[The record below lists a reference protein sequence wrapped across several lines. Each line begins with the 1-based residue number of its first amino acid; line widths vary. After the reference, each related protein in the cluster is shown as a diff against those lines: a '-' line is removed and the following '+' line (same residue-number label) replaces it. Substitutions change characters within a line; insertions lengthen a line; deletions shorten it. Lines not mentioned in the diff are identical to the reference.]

1 MIYCFGQSG
10 QLGHALSLYNNVKT
24 LPRSVADFREPDNCI
39 KVLAQNNPT
48 AVIIAAAY
56 TKVDEAESNF
66 SDAITINAETPRKI
80 ADYCGEKNIP
90 VVYVS
95 TDYVFPGVGSKPYLP
110 DEDTGPINAYGFS
123 KLQGE
128 NGLLSGKATV
138 GVIRTSWV
146 FSENGS
152 NFLKTMLRLGRER
165 KNLSVVNDQIGGPT
179 SASALAEVCVKL
191 ANELIKNKSSS
202 GVYHYAG
209 WPFVSWA
216 DFAREIFDQSKM
228 AVTVQN
234 IETSDY
240 PTPAKRPLNS
250 RLDSNKICSLL
261 SVKPCDWRE
270 DLGKIIAVRESLE
283 DE

>member
-10 QLGHALSLYNNVKT
+10 QLGHALSLYKNVKT
-24 LPRSVADFREPDNCI
+24 LPRSVADFCEPDTCV
-39 KVLAQNNPT
+39 KVLAENNPK
-48 AVIIAAAY
+48 AVVIAAAY
-56 TKVDEAESNF
+56 TKVDEAEANL
-66 SDAITINAETPRKI
+66 SDAITINAKTPEKI
-80 ADYCGEKNIP
+80 ANYCAEKNIP
-90 VVYVS
+90 VVYIS

-128 NGLLSGKATV
+128 NRLLSGKATV
-138 GVIRTSWV
+138 GIVRTSWV

-152 NFLKTMLRLGRER
+152 NFVKTMLRLGRER
-165 KNLSVVNDQIGGPT
+165 KNLSVVSDQIGGPT
-179 SASALAEVCVKL
+179 SASSLAEVCVKL
-191 ANELIKNKSSS
+191 ANELIENKSSS

-209 WPFVSWA
+209 WPFISWA

-240 PTPAKRPLNS
+240 PTAAKRPLNS
-250 RLDSNKICSLL
+250 RLDSGKTSELL
-261 SVKPCDWRE
+261 SVKPCNWRE
-270 DLGKIIAVRESLE
+270 ELGKIIAVL
-283 DE
+283 